1 MIVVIG
7 EALID
12 LIESREIKGQFRAVV
27 GGANANVALA
37 LARRNTNHLFLA
49 RISSDRFGGLIKER
63 LLSNNVN
70 LDKSINTDE
79 PTTLAVI
86 SVNAQGSPTYNFYTN
101 GTADWGW
108 TTQELP
114 TKETLRELNATAI
127 EFGCLTMAMEPGNK
141 VIETWAKELST
152 ELTISHD
159 INIRAA
165 LGFDRAK
172 ERERVERVN
181 SFSHIIKASDEDIEW
196 LYGLEPDSD
205 LTEIINSW
213 INNTNKIVLLTR
225 GSQGTRI
232 YRNNETV
239 DVPARKITVVDTVGA
254 GDTFIAHL
262 LGQLEENNYLGANPL
277 EKLASLPTEQLAQY
291 VRTAGIAASIT
302 CERAGCE
309 PPTLEEVRDISA
321 TNSPK

>member
-12 LIESREIKGQFRAVV
+12 LIESREIKGQFQAVV

-37 LARRNTNHLFLA
+37 LARRNTNHMFLA

-141 VIETWAKELST
+141 VIEAWAKELST

-165 LGFDRAK
+165 LGFDRTK

-196 LYGLEPDSD
+196 LYDLEPDSD
-205 LTEIINSW
+205 LTEIIKSW

-262 LGQLEENNYLGANPL
+262 LGQLEENNYLGENPL

-291 VRTAGIAASIT
+291 VKTAGIAASIT

-309 PPTLEEVRDISA
+309 PPTLEEVRFHL
-321 TNSPK
+321 

>member
-12 LIESREIKGQFRAVV
+12 LIESREIKGQFQAVV

-37 LARRNTNHLFLA
+37 LARRNTNHMFLA

-114 TKETLRELNATAI
+114 SKETLRELNATAI

-141 VIETWAKELST
+141 VIEAWAKELST

-165 LGFDRAK
+165 LGFDRTK

-196 LYGLEPDSD
+196 LYDLEPDSD

-262 LGQLEENNYLGANPL
+262 LGQLEENNYLGENPL
-277 EKLASLPTEQLAQY
+277 EKLASLLTEQLSQY

-309 PPTLEEVRDISA
+309 PPTLEEVKALS
-321 TNSPK
+321 

>member
-12 LIESREIKGQFRAVV
+12 LIESREIKGQFQAVV

-37 LARRNTNHLFLA
+37 LARRNTNHMFLA

-63 LLSNNVN
+63 LLGNNVN

-108 TTQELP
+108 TKEELP
-114 TKETLRELNATAI
+114 SRETLRELNATTI

-141 VIETWAKELST
+141 IIEAWAKELST

-165 LGFDRAK
+165 LGFDRTK

-196 LYGLEPDSD
+196 LYDLEPDSD

-262 LGQLEENNYLGANPL
+262 LGQLEENNYLGENPL

-291 VRTAGIAASIT
+291 VKTAGIAASIT

-309 PPTLEEVRDISA
+309 PPTLEQVRLL
-321 TNSPK
+321 T

>member
-1 MIVVIG
+1 MIIVIG

-12 LIESREIKGQFRAVV
+12 LIESREIKGQFQAVV
-27 GGANANVALA
+27 GGANANFALA
-37 LARRNTNHLFLA
+37 LARRGSQHAFLA
-49 RISSDRFGGLIKER
+49 RISTDRFGGIIRER

-70 LDKSINTDE
+70 LDHAITTDE

-86 SVNAQGSPTYNFYTN
+86 SVNTQGSPTYNFYTN

-108 TTQELP
+108 TNQELP
-114 TKETLRELNATAI
+114 SKETLRSLNTKAI

-141 VIETWAKELST
+141 VIEAWAKELST

-196 LYGLEPDSD
+196 LYDLEPDSD

-213 INNTNKIVLLTR
+213 IKDTNKIVLLTR
-225 GSQGTRI
+225 GSLGTRI
-232 YRNNETV
+232 YRNNQTI

-262 LGQLEENNYLGANPL
+262 LGQLEENNYLGENPL
-277 EKLASLPTEQLAQY
+277 HKLASLPTEQLAQY
-291 VRTAGIAASIT
+291 VKTAAIAASIT

-309 PPTLEEVRDISA
+309 PPTLEEVKA
-321 TNSPK
+321 LYK

>member
-1 MIVVIG
+1 MIIVIG

-12 LIESREIKGQFRAVV
+12 LIESREIKGQFQAVV

-37 LARRNTNHLFLA
+37 LARRGTDHQFLA
-49 RISSDRFGGLIKER
+49 RISSDRFGTLIKER
-63 LLSNNVN
+63 LSSNNVN
-70 LDKSINTDE
+70 LDHSIQTDE

-108 TTQELP
+108 TKDELP
-114 TKETLRELNATAI
+114 TKETVKNLNAKAI
-127 EFGCLTMAMEPGNK
+127 SFGCLTMAMEPGNH
-141 VIETWAKELST
+141 VIEAWAKELQND
-152 ELTISHD
+152 LTISHD

-165 LGFDRAK
+165 LGFDRAV

-196 LYGLEPDSD
+196 LYDLAPDTD
-205 LTEIINSW
+205 VTPIINNW
-213 INNTNKIVLLTR
+213 IKDTNKIVLLTR
-225 GSQGTRI
+225 GSLGTRI
-232 YRNNETV
+232 YRNNQTM

-254 GDTFIAHL
+254 GDTFVANL
-262 LGQLEENNYLGANPL
+262 LGQLEDNNYLGENPL

-291 VRTAGIAASIT
+291 VKTAGIAASIT

-309 PPTLEEVRDISA
+309 PPTLEEVSA
-321 TNSPK
+321 LS

>member
-12 LIESREIKGQFRAVV
+12 LIESREIKGQFQAVV

-37 LARRNTNHLFLA
+37 LARRNTNHMFLA

-63 LLSNNVN
+63 LLTNNVN

-108 TTQELP
+108 STQELP
-114 TKETLRELNATAI
+114 SRETLRELNATTI

-141 VIETWAKELST
+141 VIEAWAKALST

-165 LGFDRAK
+165 LGFDRTK

-196 LYGLEPDSD
+196 LYDLEPDSD

-262 LGQLEENNYLGANPL
+262 LGQLEENNYLGENPL
-277 EKLASLPTEQLAQY
+277 QKLASLPTEQLAQY
-291 VRTAGIAASIT
+291 VKTAGIAASIT

-309 PPTLEEVRDISA
+309 PPTLEEVNLIQ
-321 TNSPK
+321 TF

>member
-12 LIESREIKGQFRAVV
+12 LIESREIKGQFQAVV

-37 LARRNTNHLFLA
+37 LARRGTDHQFLA
-49 RISSDRFGGLIKER
+49 RISSDRFGTLIKER
-63 LLSNNVN
+63 LSSNNVN
-70 LDKSINTDE
+70 LDHSIQTDE

-86 SVNAQGSPTYNFYTN
+86 GVNAQGSPTYNFYTN

-108 TTQELP
+108 TKEELP
-114 TKETLRELNATAI
+114 TKETVKNLNAKAI
-127 EFGCLTMAMEPGNK
+127 SFGCLTMAMEPGNH
-141 VIETWAKELST
+141 VIEAWAKELQND
-152 ELTISHD
+152 LTISHD

-165 LGFDRAK
+165 LGFDRDK
-172 ERERVERVN
+172 ERVRVERVN

-196 LYGLEPDSD
+196 LYDLAPDTD
-205 LTEIINSW
+205 VTPIINNW
-213 INNTNKIVLLTR
+213 IKDTNKIVLLTR

-232 YRNNETV
+232 YRNNEVV

-262 LGQLEENNYLGANPL
+262 LGQLEENNYLGENPL
-277 EKLASLPTEQLAQY
+277 EKLAKLPTEQLAQY
-291 VRTAGIAASIT
+291 VKTAGIAASIT

-309 PPTLEEVRDISA
+309 PPTLEEVKS
-321 TNSPK
+321 NL

>member
-12 LIESREIKGQFRAVV
+12 LIESREIKGQFQAVV

-63 LLSNNVN
+63 LHSNNVN

-108 TTQELP
+108 STQELP
-114 TKETLRELNATAI
+114 SRETLRELNATTI

-141 VIETWAKELST
+141 VIEAWAKELST

-165 LGFDRAK
+165 LGFDRTQ

-196 LYGLEPDSD
+196 LYDLEPDSD

-262 LGQLEENNYLGANPL
+262 LGQLEENNYLGENPL

-291 VRTAGIAASIT
+291 VKNAGIAASIT

-309 PPTLEEVRDISA
+309 PPTLEEVRSVSR
-321 TNSPK
+321 T

>member
-1 MIVVIG
+1 MIIVIG

-12 LIESREIKGQFRAVV
+12 LIESRETKGQFQAVV
-27 GGANANVALA
+27 GGANCNVALA
-37 LARRNTNHLFLA
+37 LARRGSNHQFLA

-63 LLSNNVN
+63 LTSNNVN
-70 LDKSINTDE
+70 LDHIVNTDE

-108 TTQELP
+108 TKEELP
-114 TKETLRELNATAI
+114 SKETLKALNTTAI

-141 VIETWAKELST
+141 VIEAWAQEVKDDV
-152 ELTISHD
+152 TISHD
-159 INIRAA
+159 INIRSA
-165 LGFDRAK
+165 LGFDRAV

-196 LYGLEPDSD
+196 LYDLEPDSD

-213 INNTNKIVLLTR
+213 INKTNKIVLLTR

-262 LGQLEENNYLGANPL
+262 LGQLEENNYLGENPL
-277 EKLASLPTEQLAQY
+277 EKLASLPSEQLAQY
-291 VRTAGIAASIT
+291 VKTACIAASIT

-309 PPTLEEVRDISA
+309 PPTLEEVDAAKI
-321 TNSPK
+321 

>member
-12 LIESREIKGQFRAVV
+12 LIESRETKGQFQAVV

-37 LARRNTNHLFLA
+37 LARRGTYHQFLA

-63 LLSNNVN
+63 LTSNNVS
-70 LDKSINTDE
+70 LDYSINTDE

-86 SVNAQGSPTYNFYTN
+86 SVNSQGSPTYNFYTN

-108 TTQELP
+108 TKEELP
-114 TKETLRELNATAI
+114 SKETLKALNTTAI

-141 VIETWAKELST
+141 VIEAWAQEVKDDV
-152 ELTISHD
+152 TISHD
-159 INIRAA
+159 INIRSA
-165 LGFDRAK
+165 LGFDRAVEK
-172 ERERVERVN
+172 ERVERVN

-196 LYGLEPDSD
+196 LYNLEPDSD
-205 LTEIINSW
+205 LTEIINRW
-213 INNTNKIVLLTR
+213 INNTNKVVLLTR

-232 YRNNETV
+232 YRNNEVV

-262 LGQLEENNYLGANPL
+262 LGQLDENNYLGTSAL

-291 VRTAGIAASIT
+291 VKTAGIAASIT

-309 PPTLEEVRDISA
+309 PPTLEEVKALDSL
-321 TNSPK
+321 N